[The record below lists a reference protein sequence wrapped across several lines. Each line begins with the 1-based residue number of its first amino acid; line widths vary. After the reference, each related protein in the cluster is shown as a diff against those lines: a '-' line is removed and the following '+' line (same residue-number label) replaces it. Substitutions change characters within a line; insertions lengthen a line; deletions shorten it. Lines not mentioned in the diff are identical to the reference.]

1 MKNIYIDDGSTGIKL
16 AWKDGN
22 GEIKTA
28 LTNNTFKKEL
38 SPPTGESQVYNYRC
52 TGEDFSFSPMSTSIV
67 MTNNVQWQYSA
78 ANAVA
83 IQHALQQSGLVPQ
96 PIHALVTLPLSEFYD
111 HNNQPNLVNIEKKK
125 ASVAQAVEVLGG
137 QAFIIEKVSVSP
149 ESIPAAVAK
158 VAELTDLDA
167 LLVVDLGGTTLD
179 VSLIQGETA
188 SLVRVEGN
196 ASIGASAVT
205 REVDQALR
213 AANGQSSWRIADAIV
228 KNRHNNEFI
237 AARLFKE
244 EDLPTIRE
252 ALDKSIVSLSNATT
266 DFLTRFS
273 GFTHV
278 AVVGGGASLVADRVK
293 ESLKIS
299 DKRFFVSN
307 DPQFDL
313 VRGMLYISGE

>member
-1 MKNIYIDDGSTGIKL
+1 MKKIFIDDGSTGIKL
-16 AWKDGN
+16 AWKN
-22 GEIKTA
+22 ESGEVQTA

-38 SPPTGESQVYNYRC
+38 SPPTGEAEVYNYRC
-52 TGEDFSFSPMSTSIV
+52 SGEDFSFSPMSTSIV

-83 IQHALQQSGLVPQ
+83 IQHALQKSGLKPQ
-96 PIHALVTLPLSEFYD
+96 RIHALVTLPLSEFYD
-111 HNNQPNLVNIEKKK
+111 HNNQPNLANIERKK
-125 ASVAQAVEVLGG
+125 ASVAQSVEFLSGN
-137 QAFIIEKVSVSP
+137 AFIIEAVSVSP

-158 VAELTDLDA
+158 VSELTDLDA

-188 SLVRVEGN
+188 SLVKVEGN
-196 ASIGASAVT
+196 ANIGASSVT

-213 AANGQSSWRIADAIV
+213 TVNGQSSWRIADAIV
-228 KNRHNNEFI
+228 KNRHNDGFI
-237 AARLFKE
+237 ANRLFNEENVPAIKE
-244 EDLPTIRE
+244 S
-252 ALDKSIVSLSNATT
+252 LDRSITSLCNATT

-278 AVVGGGASLVADRVK
+278 AVVGGGASLVADSVK
-293 ESLKIS
+293 SALKIS
-299 DKRFFVSN
+299 DKRFFVSD